1 MVRLACGHTVAVRAH
16 LSEGASIIAARCPEC
31 QDPEPVTIAALAV
44 LATHAG
50 SPGVAWVMPY
60 DGGSARWGPP
70 GEGSRGSQAAE
81 TSMPDGVTTPS
92 VDVADPS

>member
-16 LSEGASIIAARCPEC
+16 LSEGASIIAARCSEC
-31 QDPEPVTIAALAV
+31 QDPEPITIAALAD

-50 SPGVAWVMPY
+50 SLGVAWVMPY

-70 GEGSRGSQAAE
+70 GEGSRGSQAAA
-81 TSMPDGVTTPS
+81 TPMPAGVSTPS
-92 VDVADPS
+92 AVADPR